1 MGLQAAKEKL
11 GETRHGPEEQPGEQR
26 PGCGWSA
33 NQREQVHVLKA
44 KAALLSWW
52 PLHPP
57 FFLLTSYSN
66 LVVKGKAGLG
76 CPSTYANQAGK
87 KEARTLG

>member
-1 MGLQAAKEKL
+1 M
-11 GETRHGPEEQPGEQR
+11 GETRHGPGEDPGEQR

-52 PLHPP
+52 PLQPLL
-57 FFLLTSYSN
+57 FLLTSYSN
-66 LVVKGKAGLG
+66 LVVKGKACLG
-76 CPSTYANQAGK
+76 CPSTEANQEGK
-87 KEARTLG
+87 KEAGALG